1 MSNSVEALGG
11 PAEPLLDAA
20 RLMVKM
26 RRSRAAH
33 LDRLRAVG
41 GAAGARIVPSL
52 LYVPYLFLRSYGLRS
67 TRQIADGPGCGA
79 RKLTRAQRRSPVTI
93 EALLAAKE
101 IVVVCGPGGVGK
113 TTMAAAAA
121 AMAACHQG
129 GKVLVVT
136 VDPARRLATALG
148 LRHGRGVERVRPS
161 AFAGARGAPRGEL
174 WAEMLDTKQSWDALV
189 NRHAP
194 DAATAKRILDNPLYQ
209 DISGPFRPKPRLHS
223 RRAPLRAAL
232 RRQVRFDRRGHAP
245 DSQRSRFP
253 ARPRTNRRLLQ
264 LEIVAPLDR
273 ALPETFC
280 RCGFEAL
287 LLLADRVLGSQ
298 FLQDLAEFFIL
309 FQTLSDGFVER
320 AQEVQRL
327 LADRR
332 TTFIV
337 VSTLEDM
344 PVREAEAFMDLLPRK
359 DFHLGGVVLN
369 RVLPT
374 YLLQTDLVE
383 RASRL
388 SSRAGELA
396 RSLCSGPV
404 EGADPAL
411 VARVL
416 KEVGTNF
423 NNIGVVAN
431 REASQRSELSRLY
444 SVVASVPQLEDDVH
458 DLTGVLE
465 LGRHIWSGGT

>member
-1 MSNSVEALGG
+1 MSG
-11 PAEPLLDAA
+11 
-20 RLMVKM
+20 RK
-26 RRSRAAH
+26 
-33 LDRLRAVG
+33 
-41 GAAGARIVPSL
+41 
-52 LYVPYLFLRSYGLRS
+52 
-67 TRQIADGPGCGA
+67 DG
-79 RKLTRAQRRSPVTI
+79 PVTI

-113 TTMAAAAA
+113 TTVAAATA

-161 AFAGARGAPRGEL
+161 AFAGARVAPRGEL

-189 NRHAP
+189 SRHAP
-194 DAATAKRILDNPLYQ
+194 DAATAKRILNNPLYK
-209 DISGPFRPKPRLHS
+209 DISGRFVQSHDYIAVERLYELHS
-223 RRAPLRAAL
+223 EGKYDLIVVDTPPTRNAVDFLLAPERIAD
-232 RRQVRFDRRGHAP
+232 FF
-245 DSQRSRFP
+245 SS
-253 ARPRTNRRLLQ
+253 RLLR
-264 LEIVAPLDR
+264 LLTVPYRRRFVDVASRP
-273 ALPETFC
+273 FYYV
-280 RCGFEAL
+280 
-287 LLLADRVLGSQ
+287 ADRVLGSQ
-298 FLQDLAEFFIL
+298 FVQDLAEFFML
-309 FQTLSDGFVER
+309 FQTLSHGFVER

-344 PVREAEAFMDLLPRK
+344 PVREAEAFMDLLPVK
-359 DFHLGGVVLN
+359 GFHLGGVVLN

-388 SSRAGELA
+388 SSKAGELA
-396 RSLCSGPV
+396 RSLSSGPV

-423 NNIGVVAN
+423 NNIGVVAK

-444 SVVASVPQLEDDVH
+444 AVVASAPQLEDDVH

-465 LGRHIWSGGT
+465 LGRHIWSWGA